1 MATYEGKWRCLRCS
15 TVNLGRHLNC
25 LSCGVKRDENVQFF
39 LDDEAPAVSDKQ
51 LLNQANAGADWICQY
66 CDGNNRAFESN
77 CSSCGN
83 TRSEEDDWLKE
94 ETRGVNDWSEAAQ
107 KTFYSQKNQAAVETQ
122 ASKSSLVRKLLKFSA
137 IGVGVLVIGFVLL
150 VGILVFIETRSYPV
164 ELEVTGL
171 EWERRIQIEEYRTV
185 KETAWEGE
193 VPKEAR
199 VQSSERAVHHVDK
212 VPDGTRSVPET
223 YTEQVSDGTERY
235 VCGRKNKKNGYFED
249 EYCTRTKYKT
259 VTKTRTK
266 TETIYKDVPVYRTR
280 YTYLIDKWV
289 AADEKITNG
298 NDFNPHWAIVQ
309 VDNVRTREGGRQE
322 SYNLL
327 CKELSGKNK
336 LHKFKLTPENWS
348 QFQNGMRLHG
358 KIDFFGDLT
367 SINELPQGEW

>member
-1 MATYEGKWRCLRCS
+1 
-15 TVNLGRHLNC
+15 
-25 LSCGVKRDENVQFF
+25 
-39 LDDEAPAVSDKQ
+39 
-51 LLNQANAGADWICQY
+51 
-66 CDGNNRAFESN
+66 
-77 CSSCGN
+77 
-83 TRSEEDDWLKE
+83 
-94 ETRGVNDWSEAAQ
+94 
-107 KTFYSQKNQAAVETQ
+107 
-122 ASKSSLVRKLLKFSA
+122 
-137 IGVGVLVIGFVLL
+137 
-150 VGILVFIETRSYPV
+150 
-164 ELEVTGL
+164 
-171 EWERRIQIEEYRTV
+171 
-185 KETAWEGE
+185 
-193 VPKEAR
+193 
-199 VQSSERAVHHVDK
+199 

-327 CKELSGKNK
+327 CKELGGKNK